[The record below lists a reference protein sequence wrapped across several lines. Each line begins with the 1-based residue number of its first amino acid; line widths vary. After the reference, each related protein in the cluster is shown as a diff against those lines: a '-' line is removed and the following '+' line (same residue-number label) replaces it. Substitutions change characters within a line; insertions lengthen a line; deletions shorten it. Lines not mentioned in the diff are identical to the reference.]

1 MTIQRTPP
9 SLVSGLRPID
19 RGFETWWVRPG
30 SATVVELHGGDRV
43 TVIDPEGGQPAEL
56 TVLSPDGR
64 DDGGALGV
72 SADAP
77 ATVLRELV
85 ASGADDG
92 FLGVLHARGLRPHD
106 AMALL
111 LFGHEGAP
119 GASQAF
125 ACERDAL
132 LVVAAPGGRLVDGDP
147 PASAL
152 VVEVKRDTP
161 RTEAEAELPAPLA
174 EPRLDFRVDR
184 ASALSYEVREG
195 EYIQVIDVRG
205 RQCSDFL
212 AFHKHKLESGLER
225 GMDGVTTRTLM
236 GAAYPTPGL
245 YAKFFDVDMD
255 PLVQVVRDTVGRHDT
270 FGLACTARYYEDM
283 GYPGHVN
290 CTDNFNGQVA
300 SYGIA
305 ERAGWEAVNFFFNT
319 RVEDDNVIVSDE
331 PWSRPGD
338 YVLMR
343 AMTDLVCAS
352 SACPDDIDPA
362 NGWDITDIHVRVY
375 SPENRFST
383 AIAHRVTPEAEPV
396 LTKETAFHPRT
407 SKLTESFV
415 DYRGYWL
422 PQCYNTEG
430 AINQYWAC
438 REKAVIMDL
447 SPLRKWEVLGPDAE
461 ALIQMAITRDA
472 RRLAIGQVV
481 YTAVCNETGGMI
493 DDATVFRLGDNNFRF
508 IGGDPYTGVWLKELA
523 ERLDLKVWVK
533 PSTDQLHNVAVQGP
547 ESREIMKKLIWTPP
561 TQPGLED
568 LNWFRFLVGRIG
580 DYQGI
585 PVVVSRTGYTGELG
599 YEVFC
604 HPDDGPAVWDA
615 IWEAG
620 QPHGM
625 TPLGLDALDMIR
637 IEAGLI
643 FAGYEFDDQV
653 DPFEAGI
660 GFTVKLDSEDDF
672 VGKEALIERSAH
684 PQRRLVGLE
693 LEGNE
698 TAGHGDEVYVGRQR
712 VGVVTSGTRSPLLRK
727 NIAMCR
733 MSVQYGEEGTDVEVG
748 KLDGLQKRIPAK
760 VVGFP
765 FYDPKKERPRS

>member
-1 MTIQRTPP
+1 
-9 SLVSGLRPID
+9 
-19 RGFETWWVRPG
+19 
-30 SATVVELHGGDRV
+30 
-43 TVIDPEGGQPAEL
+43 
-56 TVLSPDGR
+56 
-64 DDGGALGV
+64 
-72 SADAP
+72 
-77 ATVLRELV
+77 
-85 ASGADDG
+85 
-92 FLGVLHARGLRPHD
+92 
-106 AMALL
+106 MALR
-111 LFGHEGAP
+111 LFGHDGAP

-125 ACERDAL
+125 VCERDAL

-152 VVEVKRDTP
+152 VIEVKRDTP
-161 RTEAEAELPAPLA
+161 RSESEAELPAPLA

-212 AFHKHKLESGLER
+212 AFHRHKLENGLER

-236 GAAYPTPGL
+236 GAAYPQPGL
-245 YAKFFDVDMD
+245 FGKFFDVDMD

-270 FGLACTARYYEDM
+270 FGLACTARYYEDA

-290 CTDNFNGQVA
+290 CTDNFNGQVTP
-300 SYGIA
+300 YGIA
-305 ERAGWEAVNFFFNT
+305 PRAGWEAVNFFFNT

-568 LNWFRFLVGRIG
+568 LKWFRFLVGRIG

-727 NIAMCR
+727 NIALCR